1 MYAFKIAIE
10 RAKSVDGAAVIAQLE
25 KFKNEPLPIGNITW
39 TPSCH
44 ISKMRA
50 LPIVTF
56 VGAKEK
62 FVAEVAPKA
71 GILPPTLC

>member
-1 MYAFKIAIE
+1 
-10 RAKSVDGAAVIAQLE
+10 VIAQLE

-39 TPSCH
+39 THTCH

-56 VGAKEK
+56 AGDKEQ
-62 FVAEVAPKA
+62 FVAEVAPKT
-71 GILPPTLC
+71 GILPKTLC